1 MDLIGKGGSSRVYRV
16 MTGTHEIFA
25 MKRVS
30 LERVDNDTMQ
40 GYMNEISL
48 LKRLEGNQRIIRLI
62 DSEIKP
68 GNGNSKGVLLLVMEY
83 GEIDLAKLVQEQQKE
98 PMDPVWVA
106 YYWKQ
111 VRVSTL
117 KIISDVC

>member
-1 MDLIGKGGSSRVYRV
+1 
-16 MTGTHEIFA
+16 
-25 MKRVS
+25 
-30 LERVDNDTMQ
+30 
-40 GYMNEISL
+40 
-48 LKRLEGNQRIIRLI
+48 
-62 DSEIKP
+62 
-68 GNGNSKGVLLLVMEY
+68 MEY